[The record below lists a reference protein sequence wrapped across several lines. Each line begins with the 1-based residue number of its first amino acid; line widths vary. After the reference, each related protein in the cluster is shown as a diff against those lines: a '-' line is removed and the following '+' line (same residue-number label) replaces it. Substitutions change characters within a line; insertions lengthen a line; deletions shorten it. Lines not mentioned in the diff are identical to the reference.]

1 MSVSADVLSPSPVRI
16 AGRVAVRRLPVIILV
31 LAVCFLV
38 LMPLFRLQQIAAED
52 GGAGY
57 VRAFSSP
64 EIFEV
69 LQMTLWLAIGSVII
83 ATILG
88 VLLAWCATLLPPR
101 LGFLNVVPV
110 LPIVLPA
117 AATIV
122 GWAFLLS
129 PRPGYL
135 NALLRML
142 PWWSDLSE
150 GPIDI
155 YTMEWIVI
163 ITGLSLTSFMFL
175 FVSNG
180 MRNINTELIE
190 AAQVSGSG
198 QIGIFFKITVP
209 LLRPVLVYGI
219 VVVLLLGL
227 GQFTGPLFLG
237 RTEGID
243 VITTMMYRSTAR
255 TPVDHAEAAALGS
268 PLLIFGIL
276 LVIGQRL
283 VLGDQNRFVTHSGKS
298 FSQRARHSWVAVT
311 ILVLFGVFSTLL
323 PVIALVIVALSPFWS
338 GTPDVSTFTLE
349 HFATA
354 LGTRGITDAIVLS
367 VVASI
372 AAAAIALVI
381 GYAVSTLL
389 LRGKEKYP
397 WASRIVDFV
406 VGLPLAIPSVI
417 FGVGFL
423 LTYSAPPFRLYGSP
437 WVLILVYVTL
447 MLPFAT
453 RMILSGMVALGN
465 NYIEASRTSG
475 AGVIQTSFRIM
486 LPLLRPT
493 IAGAG
498 ALIFILLTHEF
509 AASLLVRSPTSQV
522 MGTILYDYWTNGM
535 YPIVAAIALIMGVV
549 TAAGLGL
556 ALLLGG
562 SNVLSKL

>member
-1 MSVSADVLSPSPVRI
+1 MTVAADVLSPSPVKI
-16 AGRVAVRRLPVIILV
+16 AGRAISKRLPVIV
-31 LAVCFLV
+31 LLIAVCFLV
-38 LMPLFRLQQIAAED
+38 LMPLVKLQVIALDD
-52 GGAGY
+52 GASAY
-57 VRAFSSP
+57 TRAFSGE

-69 LQMTLWLAIGSVII
+69 LLMTLWLAVGSVII

-88 VLLAWCATLLPPR
+88 VLLAWCATLLPPK
-101 LGFLNVVPV
+101 LAFLNVVPI

-135 NALLRML
+135 NALLRTL
-142 PWWSDLSE
+142 PWWSDIEE

-190 AAQVSGSG
+190 AAQVAGSG
-198 QIGIFFKITVP
+198 QLGIFFKITVP

-243 VITTMMYRSTAR
+243 VITTLMYRATAR
-255 TPVDHAEAAALGS
+255 SPVDHAAAAALGS

-298 FSQRARHSWVAVT
+298 FVQRARHSWVAVT
-311 ILVLFGVFSTLL
+311 LLVLFALFSTIL
-323 PVIALVIVALSPFWS
+323 PLIALIIVALSPYWS
-338 GTPDVSTFTLE
+338 GTPDISSFTLE
-349 HFATA
+349 HFTTA
-354 LGTRGITDAIVLS
+354 LATRGITDAIINS
-367 VVASI
+367 VVTSI
-372 AAAAIALVI
+372 AAAIIALFI
-381 GYAVSTLL
+381 GYSVSTLL
-389 LRGKEKYP
+389 LRGKEKHK
-397 WASRIVDFV
+397 WAAQIIDFV

-423 LTYSAPPFRLYGSP
+423 LTYSAPPFKLYGTP

-453 RMILSGMVALGN
+453 RMILSGMVSLGN

-475 AGVIQTSFRIM
+475 AGVVQTSFRIM

-509 AASLLVRSPTSQV
+509 SASLLVRSPTSQV
-522 MGTILYDYWTNGM
+522 MGTVLYDYWTNGM
-535 YPIVAAIALIMGVV
+535 YPIVAAVALIMGLV
-549 TAAGLGL
+549 TAAGLSL
-556 ALLLGG
+556 ALILGG
-562 SNVLSKL
+562 TSVLRKL